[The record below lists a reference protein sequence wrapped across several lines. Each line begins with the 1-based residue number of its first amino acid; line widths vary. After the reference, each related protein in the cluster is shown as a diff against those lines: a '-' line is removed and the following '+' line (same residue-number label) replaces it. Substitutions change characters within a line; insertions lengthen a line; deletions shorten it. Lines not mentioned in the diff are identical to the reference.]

1 MNWTHTPLALS
12 ALMFAMAA
20 QATPNQA
27 TDAVAPEQATG
38 FEHKSLVKAKNWM
51 VTAANPLASEAGAS
65 ILRQGGNA
73 IDAMVTT
80 QLMLGLVEPQSSGIG
95 GGSFLVYWDAKKKA
109 LTTFDGRE
117 TAPLNATPELFLDST
132 GQPMKF
138 YDAVVGGRSVGT
150 PGTVKLLWETHRQYG
165 KLEWA
170 RLIEPVAKLA
180 EQGFEVS
187 PRLAALIAED
197 KERLGRF
204 PATKAYF
211 FDAQGECRCDFGWLI
226 PNLVL
231 LFSLAAYHV
240 CHATTH
246 AAHYAIRRWHMR
258 CGVYFGRWRDF
269 MASKPRYSTNLR
281 MAMIRLWPIMLCEI
295 SYKAVGQIRF
305 LR

>member
-1 MNWTHTPLALS
+1 MNWTHTPLALP

-51 VTAANPLASEAGAS
+51 ITAANPLASEAGAS

-117 TAPLNATPELFLDST
+117 TAPVNATPELFLDST

-150 PGTVKLLWETHRQYG
+150 PGTVKLLWETIVNTAS
-165 KLEWA
+165 WN
-170 RLIEPVAKLA
+170 
-180 EQGFEVS
+180 
-187 PRLAALIAED
+187 
-197 KERLGRF
+197 GR
-204 PATKAYF
+204 A
-211 FDAQGECRCDFGWLI
+211 
-226 PNLVL
+226 
-231 LFSLAAYHV
+231 
-240 CHATTH
+240 
-246 AAHYAIRRWHMR
+246 
-258 CGVYFGRWRDF
+258 
-269 MASKPRYSTNLR
+269 
-281 MAMIRLWPIMLCEI
+281 
-295 SYKAVGQIRF
+295 
-305 LR
+305 

>member
-1 MNWTHTPLALS
+1 
-12 ALMFAMAA
+12 MAA

-117 TAPLNATPELFLDST
+117 TAPLNATPELFLDNT

-211 FDAQGECRCDFGWLI
+211 FDAQGEPLTAGTLLKNPDYAATLRAIAQQGASAFYQGDIAKDIIATVQNAPGNPGVLAQQDFDTYQVKQRAPVCACARLI
-226 PNLVL
+226 KAIK
-231 LFSLAAYHV
+231 SAAWGCQV
-240 CHATTH
+240 QVA
-246 AAHYAIRRWHMR
+246 
-258 CGVYFGRWRDF
+258 
-269 MASKPRYSTNLR
+269 
-281 MAMIRLWPIMLCEI
+281 
-295 SYKAVGQIRF
+295 
-305 LR
+305 

>member
-211 FDAQGECRCDFGWLI
+211 FDAQGEPLTAYFTEKPGLRRHTQSHRTARRLR
-226 PNLVL
+226 L
-231 LFSLAAYHV
+231 LS
-240 CHATTH
+240 
-246 AAHYAIRRWHMR
+246 R
-258 CGVYFGRWRDF
+258 
-269 MASKPRYSTNLR
+269 
-281 MAMIRLWPIMLCEI
+281 
-295 SYKAVGQIRF
+295 
-305 LR
+305 